1 MEAFAIILINF
12 AHPLTTDDVKDIGV
26 LIKQP
31 LLEIRNIN
39 AQLDPQGDVTAQV
52 EVILDSIGFSS
63 EQWQNTPII
72 INLPSLNYSAAIM
85 LAMLHGRM
93 GYFPAVLRMRP
104 EPEALPP
111 RFVVAGIINLQA
123 LREKARKGR

>member
-12 AHPLTTDDVKDIGV
+12 AHPLTADDVKDIGV
-26 LIKQP
+26 LVKQP
-31 LLEIRNIN
+31 LLEIRNID

-104 EPEALPP
+104 EPEGLPP